1 VKRNLPSSPYGLRRD
16 KYVFVPPFFWQK
28 NGGWKFLSSPAI
40 LKGFLRQKLQ
50 NFAVKSN
57 SEKRFTFVQKNS
69 ECAAKKQKK
78 IDKRG
83 KNLSFAICN
92 FIDGNF
98 ISWRLDARVSQ
109 KL

>member
-1 VKRNLPSSPYGLRRD
+1 MIFSGR
-16 KYVFVPPFFWQK
+16 
-28 NGGWKFLSSPAI
+28 
-40 LKGFLRQKLQ
+40 LKGGGKKMAGHFLLPPSNLNGIFSLKTQ
-50 NFAVKSN
+50 NFPVKSN
-57 SEKRFTFVQKNS
+57 SENRFNYSQKNS